1 MPRQDDGSE
10 RADANIT
17 IGIKMSRRDDS
28 LEKLTQLLGS
38 GRYPAQ
44 SRLPP
49 ERELAGLLGVSRSG
63 LREGLEMLE
72 AEGRIWRHVG
82 KGTYVGPRP
91 LEGASGLDLLTSMTS
106 PAEVLE
112 IRLLFEPL
120 IARLAA
126 IRATA
131 AEIENMR
138 RLLDK
143 SDGARDAK
151 AWELWDGTLHR
162 AVAQAA
168 HNDLLLAIFDAFNAM
183 RSQTAWSR
191 LRVAALNPQRL
202 ALYRRQHRAYVAAI
216 AARDPSAAEAAMRLH
231 IDNVKHNLLEGGRT
245 RAAGPRAY
253 RAAVKRSDRAALGEG
268 GPAK

>member
-1 MPRQDDGSE
+1 
-10 RADANIT
+10 
-17 IGIKMSRRDDS
+17 MSRRDDS

-49 ERELAGLLGVSRSG
+49 ERELAGLLSVSRSG

-126 IRATA
+126 LRATA
-131 AEIENMR
+131 AEIANMR

-143 SDGARDAK
+143 RPGNCGTARCIGP
-151 AWELWDGTLHR
+151 WRRRRTTTCCW
-162 AVAQAA
+162 
-168 HNDLLLAIFDAFNAM
+168 
-183 RSQTAWSR
+183 RSSMPSTR
-191 LRVAALNPQRL
+191 C
-202 ALYRRQHRAYVAAI
+202 
-216 AARDPSAAEAAMRLH
+216 AARRP
-231 IDNVKHNLLEGGRT
+231 G
-245 RAAGPRAY
+245 AGCAWRP
-253 RAAVKRSDRAALGEG
+253 
-268 GPAK
+268 